1 MLMRMMNHPVEKEY
15 EADVGGQSDEDG
27 GPLGGHMTDE
37 GEVEV
42 EEDALTD
49 EELAFL
55 KQFPSWKKDA
65 KKRIRKL
72 YAIADRIDKSH
83 QKATKTNVVSKSAS
97 AVSGIMSLMGLA
109 LAPVTAG
116 GSLMLTAAGA
126 GLGVVSGVTNIVTD
140 VKENSRN
147 KRALAEA
154 NQIMPTSDQELEE
167 VRGKKTAYVMATGE
181 VVSKCGTAWETINNH
196 IRALQ
201 LTKTHPHLTS
211 AAKKLMSAG
220 QVSTRTSRQVQK
232 AFGGTALAMTKNA
245 LMKNGLLAALFLAQD
260 IHSLYADWKDL
271 EAGTPTELAKELRE
285 RAEVL
290 DRVLSEQTRRYKSL
304 KKKLRDSQ
312 KRPAGSS
319 LETAMETQPP
329 PLSSI
334 GKARPRGQW
343 HRGAEIT
350 GL

>member
-1 MLMRMMNHPVEKEY
+1 MALVLMRMMTHPAEKEY
-15 EADVGGQSDEDG
+15 EADVGWQSDEDG
-27 GPLGGHMTDE
+27 GPLGGHKTDE

-42 EEDALTD
+42 EDDALTD
-49 EELAFL
+49 EELEFL

-65 KKRIRKL
+65 EERIRKL
-72 YAIADRIDKSH
+72 YAIADSIDKSH

-97 AVSGIMSLMGLA
+97 VVSGIMSLLGLA

-140 VKENSRN
+140 VKENSR
-147 KRALAEA
+147 KTRALAEA
-154 NQIMPTSDQELEE
+154 NRIMPTSDQELEE

-181 VVSKCGTAWETINNH
+181 VVSKCGTAWKTINNH
-196 IRALQ
+196 IRSLQ

-245 LMKNGLLAALFLAQD
+245 LMKNGLLAAVFLAQD
-260 IHSLYADWKDL
+260 IHSLYEDLKDL

-290 DRVLSEQTRRYKSL
+290 DRALSDETRRYQSL
-304 KKKLRDSQ
+304 KKKL
-312 KRPAGSS
+312 KR
-319 LETAMETQPP
+319 L
-329 PLSSI
+329 
-334 GKARPRGQW
+334 K
-343 HRGAEIT
+343 
-350 GL
+350 